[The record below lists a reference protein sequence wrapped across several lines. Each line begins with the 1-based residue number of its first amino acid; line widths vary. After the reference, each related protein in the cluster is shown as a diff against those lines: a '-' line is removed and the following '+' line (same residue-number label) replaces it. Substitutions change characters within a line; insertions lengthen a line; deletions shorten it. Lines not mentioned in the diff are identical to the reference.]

1 MVDSIEWLRTF
12 IVNYPTLQYIVIFL
26 GAGFGG
32 EIAIIILAF
41 LSAQGIFPFF
51 PFFLVSFSALI
62 FSDTLWFMLGRTR
75 PVLKIM
81 NHRYATNTIWVIA
94 QAIKRMSRGSNLFA
108 LIFVKFI
115 IGTRVVLLFYFSRAG
130 MTLKYFLSHNF
141 VAIFIWLAIII
152 PIGFL
157 SGLGFTYISNIL
169 KSIYAGIGFLLLVI
183 LLIIILQIYL
193 KKIFTK
199 EEQEI
204 IEENSML

>member
-1 MVDSIEWLRTF
+1 
-12 IVNYPTLQYIVIFL
+12 
-26 GAGFGG
+26 
-32 EIAIIILAF
+32 
-41 LSAQGIFPFF
+41 
-51 PFFLVSFSALI
+51 
-62 FSDTLWFMLGRTR
+62 
-75 PVLKIM
+75 
-81 NHRYATNTIWVIA
+81 
-94 QAIKRMSRGSNLFA
+94 
-108 LIFVKFI
+108 
-115 IGTRVVLLFYFSRAG
+115 